1 MFPTDAHWR
10 PCADSN
16 SSPDA
21 SPAGSPG
28 VCTRP
33 ARDPLLQAAA
43 AGGPARQDSPLL
55 LHRAAAGPALARMD
69 SPGAF
74 RPSPFRQPLQTAA
87 AAPPQLVVGCQWWS
101 SAQPAEPHYS
111 FLSCS
116 EQLAE
121 EPCAATAPGGTG
133 SHMHWSEPS
142 GYTPCDGLRYP
153 SPASPL
159 SLSPQQQQQ
168 QQHSGGILQTCSG
181 VGTPIYYG
189 GADAGCWQPPPE
201 EEDITSWFCQ
211 NDEAFF
217 AALWTHNG
225 TAAAAGRG
233 QQKH

>member
-1 MFPTDAHWR
+1 MFPTDTHWR
-10 PCADSN
+10 PHADSN

-28 VCTRP
+28 GCTRP

-43 AGGPARQDSPLL
+43 AGGPARQDSPVL

-74 RPSPFRQPLQTAA
+74 RPSPFQQPLQTAA
-87 AAPPQLVVGCQWWS
+87 VAPPQLVVGCQWWS
-101 SAQPAEPHYS
+101 STQPAEPHYS

-121 EPCAATAPGGTG
+121 EPCAPTAPGGTS
-133 SHMHWSEPS
+133 SHMQWSEPS
-142 GYTPCDGLRYP
+142 GYNPCDGLRYP

-159 SLSPQQQQQ
+159 SLPPPQQQQQ
-168 QQHSGGILQTCSG
+168 QSGGSLQTCSG
-181 VGTPIYYG
+181 VSTPLYYG

-201 EEDITSWFCQ
+201 EGDITSWFCE

-225 TAAAAGRG
+225 TAAAAGGG
-233 QQKH
+233 QQKN